1 MVRKFEPIEEFQS
14 WSGII
19 RRRSD
24 INVQCVKNEETRQFW
39 MFYGKRIKIWKKRR
53 KTSHVIFIRAR
64 LFILKVNISSLLK
77 NVLHS
82 GRSNETIYNFQTLWN
97 AELHCASLQWL
108 KTSQR
113 VFNFICIA
121 TRAKLICKLQFG
133 LARPDFFRFLMV
145 DLMVGCSR
153 LLVLVNDWHV
163 IGAFEPFCSNDTKK
177 FSSASILLG
186 VK

>member
-113 VFNFICIA
+113 VSSTSFASQLEQSWFASYNLVWRDLTFSVPH
-121 TRAKLICKLQFG
+121 G
-133 LARPDFFRFLMV
+133 WPDGWLFKAA
-145 DLMVGCSR
+145 CPS
-153 LLVLVNDWHV
+153 
-163 IGAFEPFCSNDTKK
+163 
-177 FSSASILLG
+177 
-186 VK
+186 

>member
-1 MVRKFEPIEEFQS
+1 MSFSLEH
-14 WSGII
+14 
-19 RRRSD
+19 D
-24 INVQCVKNEETRQFW
+24 CLFW
-39 MFYGKRIKIWKKRR
+39 RLTFPACWKMYC
-53 KTSHVIFIRAR
+53 TV
-64 LFILKVNISSLLK
+64 VD
-77 NVLHS
+77 
-82 GRSNETIYNFQTLWN
+82 RSNETIYNFQTLWN